1 MSMNE
6 FIIEFDNLNYR
17 MDNHNMKLPKKVLA
31 FKLSHGASV
40 SENQRQTYLKLAND
54 LNHGSMKDKINNI
67 LEDKINNISKHQED
81 HEMVTI
87 NQEESAMISEQKSNF
102 KSCK

>member
-40 SENQRQTYLKLAND
+40 SENQQQTYLKSAND

-67 LEDKINNISKHQED
+67 LEEKINNISKYQEY
-81 HEMVTI
+81 HETVTI

>member
-1 MSMNE
+1 MNE
-6 FIIEFDNLNYR
+6 FIIKFDNLNYR
-17 MDNHNMKLPKKVLA
+17 MDEHNMKLPKKVLA

-67 LEDKINNISKHQED
+67 SKYQD
-81 HEMVTI
+81 YHEMVTI

>member
-1 MSMNE
+1 MNE

-40 SENQRQTYLKLAND
+40 SENQQQTYLKSAND

-67 LEDKINNISKHQED
+67 LEEKINNISKYQEY
-81 HEMVTI
+81 HETVTI

>member
-1 MSMNE
+1 
-6 FIIEFDNLNYR
+6 
-17 MDNHNMKLPKKVLA
+17 
-31 FKLSHGASV
+31 
-40 SENQRQTYLKLAND
+40 
-54 LNHGSMKDKINNI
+54 MKDKINNI
-67 LEDKINNISKHQED
+67 LEDKINNISKHQEY